1 MIIIVADERRQCAAP
16 NAQTLRACTVDDLA
30 IAGDDPR
37 DERVVLGLRYRRVAR
52 QRAEIVV
59 PLEPAP
65 VGGAPARGRVVVEH
79 GPEIRSE
86 PVPPHAGSPHPR
98 GYRPDAGP

>member
-1 MIIIVADERRQCAAP
+1 MIIIVAVERRQCAAP

-52 QRAEIVV
+52 QRAEIVD
-59 PLEPAP
+59 PFEPDH
-65 VGGAPARGRVVVEH
+65 VGGAPARGSVVAEPLPQIGSSEEH
-79 GPEIRSE
+79 KSE
-86 PVPPHAGSPHPR
+86 LQSLMR
-98 GYRPDAGP
+98 ISY